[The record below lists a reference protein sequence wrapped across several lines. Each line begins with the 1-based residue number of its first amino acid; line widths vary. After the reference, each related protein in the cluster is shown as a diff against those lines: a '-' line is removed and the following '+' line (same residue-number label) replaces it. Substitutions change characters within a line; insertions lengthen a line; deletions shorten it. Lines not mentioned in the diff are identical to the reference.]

1 MICMILYD
9 IQLYEIL
16 KSWNCSDL
24 HVGLVFLRIQ
34 CQNFQFKKKK
44 TVVFIS
50 KQLLIS
56 SQEIDALQV
65 VIDQLLDRGYTSH
78 SCRLAAE
85 FGVYNKNLAIVVV
98 SVCSQKKCC
107 KPIINHIIWS
117 APQYKVRRG
126 WRRGYAIPMI
136 SQTWIK
142 LFWGASLCS
151 GVNLTNY

>member
-1 MICMILYD
+1 MT
-9 IQLYEIL
+9 YEIL

-56 SQEIDALQV
+56 KQLILISSQEIDALQV

-85 FGVYNKNLAIVVV
+85 FEVYNKNLAIVVV
-98 SVCSQKKCC
+98 SVCSPRKML
-107 KPIINHIIWS
+107 
-117 APQYKVRRG
+117 Y
-126 WRRGYAIPMI
+126 
-136 SQTWIK
+136 
-142 LFWGASLCS
+142 
-151 GVNLTNY
+151 TNY